1 MWQCAFIWLIRT
13 MVSFQCARPSHLED
27 QDSKSQGLSCP
38 VGGLSSGED
47 RWNRATEPQPAGLP
61 GVDSHK
67 EPYTSMIMHILS

>member
-47 RWNRATEPQPAGLP
+47 GLGPQSLSLLVSLVLIAT
-61 GVDSHK
+61 K
-67 EPYTSMIMHILS
+67 NHILQ